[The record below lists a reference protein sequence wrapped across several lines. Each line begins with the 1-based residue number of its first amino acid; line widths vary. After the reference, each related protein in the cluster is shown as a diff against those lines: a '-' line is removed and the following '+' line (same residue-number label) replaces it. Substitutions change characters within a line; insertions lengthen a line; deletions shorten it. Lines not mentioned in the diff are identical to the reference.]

1 MHSGVIWDCFA
12 IEKPFLAPDN
22 TINRDYIKSYKVG
35 LIYNKNL
42 KTISLK
48 KFLKSNYKKY
58 FKILKKD
65 YSFKE
70 NIKKAKNI
78 LDENLK

>member
-1 MHSGVIWDCFA
+1 MHSGVIWDCF

-22 TINRDYIKSYKVG
+22 AINRDYIKSYKVG
-35 LIYNKNL
+35 LIYNKNFKPVYL
-42 KTISLK
+42 N

-58 FKILKKD
+58 YKTLKQN

-70 NIKKAKNI
+70 NLKKTQNI
-78 LDENLK
+78 LDANLK